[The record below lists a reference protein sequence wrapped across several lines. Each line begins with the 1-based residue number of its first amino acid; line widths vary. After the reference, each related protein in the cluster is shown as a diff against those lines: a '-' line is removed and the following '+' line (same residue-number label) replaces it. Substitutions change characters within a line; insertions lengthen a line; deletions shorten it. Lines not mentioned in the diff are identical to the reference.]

1 MTTPEPQAGDPAAGQ
16 ALWADR
22 SAILV
27 TTPAPEVEPAP
38 ACSEIR
44 TPFELARLSLPEPG
58 PEAGLGHDYDGPELR
73 SGTPEYEA
81 LYAGYQAWVAQAHPE
96 EAAALQ
102 AEAEAEWAEPE
113 WDSEDSNAYQ
123 DRVEAGLEPE
133 AEL

>member
-22 SAILV
+22 SALLV
-27 TTPAPEVEPAP
+27 TTPAPELELAP

-44 TPFELARLSLPEPG
+44 TPFELARLSLPEPD
-58 PEAGLGHDYDGPELR
+58 PEAGLGHDYDGPELQ

-81 LYAGYQAWVAQAHPE
+81 LYAEYQAWAAQPE
-96 EAAALQ
+96 P
-102 AEAEAEWAEPE
+102 EPE
-113 WDSEDSNAYQ
+113 WDCADSNAYQ
-123 DRVEAGLEPE
+123 ARVEAGLEPE